1 MGGEFLVLLEGAVIL
16 IGVLVFFF
24 LSRLPIKR
32 NKIDKQK
39 NNIE

>member
-1 MGGEFLVLLEGAVIL
+1 LGGGFLVLLEGAVIL

-39 NNIE
+39 NDIK